1 MGAFV
6 VDTHALIWYPENDPA
21 LPYQVRKIM
30 DSEEMVLI
38 IPTVVLAEIKH
49 LFSRKR
55 IRVSFD
61 AVMDSVSE
69 DYRIVI
75 HPFDLA
81 GVEEM
86 DTELDLHD
94 AMIVSTATVLAGGVY
109 PDISV
114 ITKDSK
120 IRESGLVSVVW

>member
-1 MGAFV
+1 MSAFV
-6 VDTHALIWYPENDPA
+6 VDTHALIWYLENDPV

-30 DSEEMVLI
+30 ESEGTVLI

-55 IRVSFD
+55 VKVSFD
-61 AVMDSVSE
+61 AVMDSVAG
-69 DYRIVI
+69 DDRIII

-81 GVEEM
+81 CVEEM

-94 AMIVSTATVLAGGVY
+94 AMIVSTATALEGGVCH
-109 PDISV
+109 DISV
-114 ITKDSK
+114 ITKDRK